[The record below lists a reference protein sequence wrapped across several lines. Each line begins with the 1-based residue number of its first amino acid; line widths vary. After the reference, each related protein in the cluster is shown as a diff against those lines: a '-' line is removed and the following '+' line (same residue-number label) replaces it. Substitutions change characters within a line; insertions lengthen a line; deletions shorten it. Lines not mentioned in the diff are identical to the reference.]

1 MLEIL
6 RKSWAFVS
14 LLLIFALLAS
24 LVFWPAQARPLG
36 LAVLVVS
43 LGAAVLFTF
52 QRHWQRRQAGGG
64 KQFARNL
71 ALDLLGL
78 GLTIGAAMY
87 AGQLAG
93 AYVGLRA
100 GLWAGLVAGFACG
113 FLAAWGVRFAWE
125 YLAARA

>member
-24 LVFWPAQARPLG
+24 LVFCPALAQPMGA
-36 LAVLVVS
+36 AVLVVS
-43 LGAAVLFTF
+43 LGVTVLFTI
-52 QRHWQRRQAGGG
+52 QNHWQRRQAGGG

-93 AYVGLRA
+93 AYFGLRA
-100 GLWAGLVAGFACG
+100 GLWAGLLAGLAAG
-113 FLAAWGVRFAWE
+113 FLAAWVARFAWE
-125 YLAARA
+125 RLAAKA